1 VDALKDEHAR
11 LIAIG
16 EIAAEIAHE
25 LRNAL
30 QIVATSA
37 YLAKL
42 SPATSAPH
50 LAKIERHTRI
60 AQEIVD
66 DLMSLARGEPTHAEP
81 VLLADVLVH
90 ARASL
95 SEETVHYTDSLTPS
109 ALRVRAH
116 PGLLARVFA
125 VLYDNSVA
133 VCAPRPPEIVTHAG
147 NIGTRTIID
156 VSDDGP
162 GVPGEIAQKIFVPL
176 VTGRTG
182 GTGLGLALAR
192 RIVQA
197 HGGSIALMPSE
208 KGALFR
214 MELPP

>member
-1 VDALKDEHAR
+1 MDALSDEHTR

-30 QIVATSA
+30 QVVATSA

-42 SPATSAPH
+42 SPATSQPH
-50 LAKIERHTRI
+50 LEKIERHTRI

-95 SEETVHYTDSLTPS
+95 REEPVNYTDMLNPS

-125 VLYDNSVA
+125 VLYDNSLA
-133 VCAPRPPEIVTHAG
+133 VCAPRAPEIVTSAAVSEK
-147 NIGTRTIID
+147 RTVIS

-162 GVPGEIAQKIFVPL
+162 GVPAGIADKIFDPL
-176 VTGRTG
+176 VTGRAG

-192 RIVQA
+192 RIIDA
-197 HGGSIALMPSE
+197 HGGKISLVPSE
-208 KGALFR
+208 RGATFR
-214 MELPP
+214 IELPF